1 MGQIKEGEHRCWSS
15 SLGVLDA
22 STIFT
27 VAALGELIGQRSG
40 ILNVGIEGVMLFGAT
55 LGFMAAQT
63 TGSYLIGFLVG
74 IAIGALLGLLHGFFS
89 ITLGGDQVVS
99 GMGIWIFG
107 FGLTTYIGS
116 PYTGPLGLPRIPSI
130 FGLSPFFY
138 IGIVLVLITWF
149 VLSRTS
155 LGLRIRSVGENPAVA
170 EVSGIDVNKTR
181 YFCTITGGML
191 MGFAGAI
198 YSLDYNPVWNY
209 NFLMGWGFIA
219 LALVFFSMWNP
230 IILLAGSLLFG
241 TLWQLSLNPQLVL
254 PGLLSRYIWRTVPF
268 AITLGALLLMSTKW
282 FRLRWGAAKP
292 EALGEPYVKD

>member
-1 MGQIKEGEHRCWSS
+1 MWEFLIR
-15 SLGVLDA
+15 SLEA
-22 STIFT
+22 STILTF
-27 VAALGELIGQRSG
+27 AALGELVDQRSG

-55 LGFMAAQT
+55 LGFIAAQT
-63 TGSYLIGFLVG
+63 TGSYLVGFAVG
-74 IAIGALLGLLHGFFS
+74 ILIGALLGLLHGFFS

-107 FGLTTYIGS
+107 FGLTTYIGN
-116 PYTGPLGLPRIPSI
+116 PYTGPLGMDRIPS
-130 FGLSPFFY
+130 FLGLSPFFY
-138 IGIVLVLITWF
+138 LGIVLIVVTWF
-149 VLSRTS
+149 VLTKTS
-155 LGLRIRSVGENPAVA
+155 LGLQIRSVGENPSVA
-170 EVSGIDVNKTR
+170 EVSGVNVTKTR
-181 YFCTITGGML
+181 YLCVTVSGML

-230 IILLAGSLLFG
+230 FILLGGSLLFG

-254 PGLLSRYIWRTVPF
+254 PGVLSRYVWRTVPF

-292 EALGEPYVKD
+292 EALGVPYVKE

>member
-1 MGQIKEGEHRCWSS
+1 MWDFLAR
-15 SLGVLDA
+15 SLEA

-27 VAALGELIGQRSG
+27 FAALGELIGQRSG

-55 LGFMAAQT
+55 LGFIAAQST
-63 TGSYLIGFLVG
+63 ESYLVGFVVG
-74 IAIGALLGLLHGFFS
+74 TAIGGLLGLLHGFFS

-99 GMGIWIFG
+99 GMGIWILG
-107 FGLTTYIGS
+107 FGLTTYIGN
-116 PYTGPLGLPRIPSI
+116 PYTGPLGLPRIPTI
-130 FGLSPFFY
+130 LGVSPFFY
-138 IGIVLVLITWF
+138 LGLVLVALAWF
-149 VLSRTS
+149 VLFKTS
-155 LGLRIRSVGENPAVA
+155 LGLKIRSVGESPSVA
-170 EVSGIDVNKTR
+170 EVSGVDVAKTR
-181 YFCTITGGML
+181 YLCVIVSGML

-230 IILLAGSLLFG
+230 VILLGGSLLFG

-254 PGLLSRYIWRTVPF
+254 PDVLSRYVWRMVPF
-268 AITLGALLLMSTKW
+268 AITLGALMLMSTKW

-292 EALGEPYVKD
+292 EALGTPYVKE

>member
-1 MGQIKEGEHRCWSS
+1 MWEFLAR
-15 SLGVLDA
+15 SLEA

-27 VAALGELIGQRSG
+27 FAGLGELIGQRSG

-63 TGSYLIGFLVG
+63 PESYAIGFLVAIIIGG
-74 IAIGALLGLLHGFFS
+74 ILGLLHGFFS

-99 GMGIWIFG
+99 GMGIWILG
-107 FGLTTYIGS
+107 FGLTTYIGN
-116 PYTGPLGLPRIPSI
+116 PYTGPLGLPRIPK
-130 FGLSPFFY
+130 FLGLSPFFY
-138 IGIVLVLITWF
+138 IGIALVAITWF
-149 VLSRTS
+149 VLSKTS
-155 LGLRIRSVGENPAVA
+155 LGLRIRSVGENPSVA
-170 EVSGIDVNKTR
+170 EVSGISVAKTR
-181 YFCTITGGML
+181 YLCTTVAGMF
-191 MGFAGAI
+191 MGLAGAI

-230 IILLAGSLLFG
+230 VILLGGSLLFG

-268 AITLGALLLMSTKW
+268 VITLGVLLLMSTKW
-282 FRLRWGAAKP
+282 FRTKWGAAKP
-292 EALGEPYVKD
+292 EALGEPYVKG